1 MHNTILR
8 SACFLIAASGAALA
22 VATQAAPAAP
32 RPTCDAKYYNYLVG
46 KGLDEARSIEGSNY
60 RVLPSDATRGEANP
74 RRMTVVY
81 DPRSNQI
88 TEVACG

>member
-1 MHNTILR
+1 MHHTILR
-8 SACFLIAASGAALA
+8 SACCLIAASGAAPA
-22 VATQAAPAAP
+22 VAAQAAPATA

-60 RVLPSDATRGEANP
+60 RVLPSGTARGDANP
-74 RRMTVVY
+74 KRMTVVY